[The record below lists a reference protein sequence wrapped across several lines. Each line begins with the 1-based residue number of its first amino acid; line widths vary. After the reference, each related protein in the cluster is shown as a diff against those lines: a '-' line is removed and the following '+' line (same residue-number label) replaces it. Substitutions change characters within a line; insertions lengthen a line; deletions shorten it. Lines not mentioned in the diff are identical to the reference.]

1 MKPVKNLINFRNKV
15 VRLKMEIKSCAL
27 IEEKSATPAQLDE
40 VNKDFE
46 IIVTKLD
53 KIIKDA
59 KRR

>member
-1 MKPVKNLINFRNKV
+1 MEHIKNLINFRNKV
-15 VRLKMEIKSCAL
+15 VRLKMETQSCAL
-27 IEEKSATPAQLDE
+27 IEEKSATIAQLDG

>member
-1 MKPVKNLINFRNKV
+1 MKIVRNLLNFRNKV
-15 VRLKMEIKSCAL
+15 VRLKMETQSCAL

>member
-15 VRLKMEIKSCAL
+15 VRLKMETQSCAL
-27 IEEKSATPAQLDE
+27 IGEKSATQAQLDE
-40 VNKDFE
+40 INKDFE